1 MHAAPRARFA
11 ESARALY
18 GANTLR
24 NIVYRFDDLPGFA
37 HALRG
42 GDQELG
48 LPPGE
53 KVDDNEWVLAIF
65 ELGAGRGRA
74 TAAAA
79 RGLDRGGK
87 NFALAFERRDWERL
101 LEFSEA
107 KSGNMMASRPPP
119 RGDSGEVPV
128 VEPAPVSRLE
138 ASFDHDEA
146 PTPVR
151 GVPRSPAVPTTSP
164 EAAGSAR
171 MPPESERR
179 RLRPAAPKQAAKA
192 KSDAPAPAT
201 RVKAPSAVAT
211 ATKRGQSS
219 PSGAFGS
226 SVHARVLLCDDDR
239 DIREVVGAMLEAVG
253 LSVETATSAEEAL
266 ERVRAL
272 PYDLLVLDWNLP
284 GMTGIELCRLL
295 RREPK
300 LVTLPV
306 LFLTAHAS
314 SKDIVEAFASGADD
328 YVVKPFR
335 APELGARIFGLLR
348 RVRIAHSTT
357 H

>member
-1 MHAAPRARFA
+1 
-11 ESARALY
+11 
-18 GANTLR
+18 LR

-37 HALRG
+37 HALRAA
-42 GDQELG
+42 DQELG

-53 KVDDNEWVLAIF
+53 KVDDNEWVLAMF
-65 ELGAGRGRA
+65 ELGLGRGRA

-87 NFALAFERRDWERL
+87 NFVLAFERRDWERL

-107 KSGNMMASRPPP
+107 KSGTMMASRPPP
-119 RGDSGEVPV
+119 RGESGEVPIV
-128 VEPAPVSRLE
+128 AESVPASHVERTL
-138 ASFDHDEA
+138 DHDDA

-151 GVPRSPAVPTTSP
+151 GVRS
-164 EAAGSAR
+164 
-171 MPPESERR
+171 PPESEPRR
-179 RLRPAAPKQAAKA
+179 ARSAPPKPSAKA
-192 KSDAPAPAT
+192 KVAEPPT
-201 RVKAPSAVAT
+201 RAKSPPPSATSAT
-211 ATKRGQSS
+211 SATSKLKST
-219 PSGAFGS
+219 GAFGS

-266 ERVRAL
+266 ERVRVL

-300 LVTLPV
+300 LVSLPV

-348 RVRIAHSTT
+348 RVRIAHSSTT
-357 H
+357 L